1 MFSSDGRAD
10 ALQASGRWFDPS
22 NTYHKLNIKVNMRKA
37 IVVYTTEVEHRSKN
51 ISRIRREIKKEV
63 GRDFPVIV
71 LPDGCTLE
79 VNDIE
84 SAPKAPEML
93 TSSISKKPIDDGDY

>member
-1 MFSSDGRAD
+1 M
-10 ALQASGRWFDPS
+10 
-22 NTYHKLNIKVNMRKA
+22 KKA

-79 VNDIE
+79 TADIG
-84 SAPKAPEML
+84 SATKAPEML
-93 TSSISKKPIDDGDY
+93 TGSISKNKPINDGDY